1 MRPNFAIL
9 GRYFCV
15 YNSQKFGRNVIHLR
29 SFYSSIYQATNNII
43 NIYDGLVEQNV
54 LRNDDRQRSVIK
66 NLHQLSEDI
75 MKYKPRKPGFFDKVL
90 GNSKVLKQKVPKGIY
105 LYGSVGC
112 GKTMLMDM
120 FYENVQLEN
129 KQRIHFNAFM
139 MDIHSRVHKFKST
152 LPPRDR
158 TKNKSQ
164 PVDPIPPI
172 ATEISEESML
182 LCFDEFQV
190 TDIADAMIL
199 RRLFT
204 ALFEN
209 GVVVIATSN
218 RAPDD
223 LYKNGLQRSNFVPF
237 IPILKDRCEVICL
250 DSAVDYRRLD
260 LKYEENVYFSSSDEQ
275 SDVELDNIFG
285 RIAEQQKKVDRH
297 CHEGARDLR
306 VLGRTL
312 HVPNSCGRLAD
323 FTFSQLCEQPLAAS
337 DYITLCKNFDTI
349 IVRGIPVMNLQRRTE
364 ARRFITMIDTF
375 YDNKVRII
383 CSAQAAPQYLF
394 ETSPVSNSQVEDQR
408 ALMDDLG
415 IAENEGAS
423 LSMFTAEEELFAFDR
438 TISRMTEMQTRQYW
452 DIGYVRDMKAS

>member
-1 MRPNFAIL
+1 MSALATCARCMISPRSQTLRRNFI
-9 GRYFCV
+9 Y
-15 YNSQKFGRNVIHLR
+15 SR
-29 SFYSSIYQATNNII
+29 SFKSSNCQATNNIVH
-43 NIYDGLVEQNV
+43 IYDSLVKQKV
-54 LRNDDRQRSVIK
+54 LKNDNHQRSVLK
-66 NLHQLSEDI
+66 NLQELSEDI
-75 MKYKPRKPGFFDKVL
+75 RDYKPHNLGFLDKIWGGKKSLKP
-90 GNSKVLKQKVPKGIY
+90 KVPKGVY

-120 FYENVQLEN
+120 FYENVELEN

-139 MDIHSRVHKFKST
+139 MDVHNRVHKFKST

-158 TKNKSQ
+158 TQQRSQ

-172 ATEISEESML
+172 AIQISEESML

-209 GVVVIATSN
+209 GVVVVATSN

-237 IPILKDRCEVICL
+237 IPILKNSCEVICL
-250 DSAVDYRRLD
+250 DSVIDYRRLD
-260 LKYEENVYFSSSDEQ
+260 LRYEENVYFSSLDEKSDC
-275 SDVELDNIFG
+275 ELDRIFN
-285 RIAEQQKKVDRH
+285 RIAEQQKKVDPR
-297 CHEGARDLR
+297 CHVGSRDLH

-312 HVPNSCGRLAD
+312 HVPISCGGLAD
-323 FTFSQLCEQPLAAS
+323 FSFSQLCEQPLAAS
-337 DYITLCKNFDTI
+337 DYITICKNFDTI
-349 IVRGIPVMNLQRRTE
+349 LIRRIPVMNLHRRTE

-375 YDNKVRII
+375 YDNKARII
-383 CSAQAAPQYLF
+383 CSAQASPQNLF
-394 ETSPVSNSQVEDQR
+394 ETSPVSNSQVEDHR

-415 IAENEGAS
+415 IAENEGAG

-438 TISRMTEMQTRQYW
+438 TISRLTEMQTRQYW
-452 DIGYVRDMKAS
+452 ETGSAKGKKSS

>member
-1 MRPNFAIL
+1 MRL
-9 GRYFCV
+9 GYWSLLLNRSPKYGMPFT
-15 YNSQKFGRNVIHLR
+15 YKRRFNSA
-29 SFYSSIYQATNNII
+29 SFHAASNII

-54 LRNDDRQRSVIK
+54 LRNDHHQRSVIK
-66 NLHQLSEDI
+66 NLQQLNENI
-75 MKYKPRKPGFFDKVL
+75 MKYRPHKPGFWNKVFSS
-90 GNSKVLKQKVPKGIY
+90 SKVSVPKGIY

-120 FYENVQLEN
+120 FYENVQLKN

-139 MDIHSRVHKFKST
+139 MDVHSRVHQFKST

-172 ATEISEESML
+172 ATAISEESML

-209 GVVVIATSN
+209 GVVVMATSN

-237 IPILKDRCEVICL
+237 IPILKSKCEVICL
-250 DSAVDYRRLD
+250 DSTIDYRRLD
-260 LKYEENVYFSSSDEQ
+260 LKYEENVYFSSFDKRSDN
-275 SDVELDNIFG
+275 DLDTIFE
-285 RIAEQQKKVDRH
+285 RIAEQQRKGDPG
-297 CHEGARDLR
+297 CHEGPCDLR
-306 VLGRTL
+306 VLGRSL

-323 FTFSQLCEQPLAAS
+323 FKFSQLCEQPLAAS

-349 IVRGIPVMNLQRRTE
+349 IVRKIPVMNLLRRTE

-383 CSAQAAPQYLF
+383 CSAQATPQYLF
-394 ETSPVSNSQVEDQR
+394 EVSPVSTNQVEDQR

-438 TISRMTEMQTRQYW
+438 TISRLTEMQTRQYW
-452 DIGYVRDMKAS
+452 ESGYARDMKS